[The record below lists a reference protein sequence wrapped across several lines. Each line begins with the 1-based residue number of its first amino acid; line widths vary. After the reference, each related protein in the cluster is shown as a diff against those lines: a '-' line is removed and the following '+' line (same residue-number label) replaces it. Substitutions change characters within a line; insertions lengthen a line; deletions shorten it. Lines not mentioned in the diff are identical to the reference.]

1 LDHIDDPGVGRAR
14 DLEDPMTT
22 FSPDLFAGKRYA
34 VVGLGVNGRAAA
46 DALHAMGAEVTAWDD
61 SETARVV
68 APDLNLRD
76 LREGEF
82 AFDAVVL
89 SPGIPHRLPKPHPI
103 AARAIASGI
112 PIVSDVE
119 LLYQAV
125 RRSGSRAR
133 FVGITGTNGKSTTT
147 ALLAHILKQ
156 AGWNAEAG
164 ANLGPAALSLPL
176 LPDDGV
182 YVLEM
187 SSYMLERLVSARF
200 DAAAMLNLSADHI
213 DRHGDMEG
221 YAMAKRAIFDRQTGR
236 DLAVIGVNDQTSRA
250 MADWLDGRPARVVRV
265 SGSGAPGTP
274 GPALAD
280 VFRQGGVLRDAS
292 GPILHLGDAV
302 ALPGAH
308 NAQNAAAAFAMAS
321 FLGLDREQIASG
333 MISYPGLPHRQQC
346 VVTIDGVAFIN
357 DSKATNADA
366 AEVAL
371 ICYDRLIWIA
381 GGMGKAGG
389 IVPLVPHFPRIA
401 RAMLIGRDAPIFA
414 ETLAEHG
421 VRFDMVETLDAAVPA
436 AFAAAKHEQAP
447 VVLLSPAT
455 ASWDQFRSYEHRGER
470 FAELARELAMAHGV
484 EAQGSFSRSDQHA
497 MPAVND
503 SMPSHV
509 ERGEGIAP

>member
-1 LDHIDDPGVGRAR
+1 MSV
-14 DLEDPMTT
+14 
-22 FSPDLFAGKRYA
+22 FSADLFAGQHYA
-34 VVGLGVNGRAAA
+34 VVGLGLNGRAAA
-46 DALHAMGAEVTAWDD
+46 NALRAMGADVTAWDD
-61 SETARVV
+61 SGTARAAASGVT
-68 APDLNLRD
+68 LRD
-76 LREGEF
+76 LRGGEF
-82 AFDAVVL
+82 NFDAVVL

-103 AARAIASGI
+103 AARAIGAGI

-187 SSYMLERLVSARF
+187 SSYMLERLVTVRF
-200 DAAAMLNLSADHI
+200 DVAAMLNLSADHI

-221 YAMAKRAIFDRQTGR
+221 YAMAKRAIFGRQTGA
-236 DLAVIGVNDQTSRA
+236 DLAVIGDDDQGSRA
-250 MADWLDGRPARVVRV
+250 MAAWLDERPARVVRV
-265 SGSGAPGTP
+265 SGSATSGTTGPRPG
-274 GPALAD
+274 D
-280 VFRQGGVLRDAS
+280 VFRQGGVLRDGF

-321 FLGLDREQIASG
+321 FLGLDRERIASG
-333 MISYPGLPHRQQC
+333 IASYPGLPHRQQRI
-346 VVTIDGVAFIN
+346 VTVDGVTFIN

-366 AEVAL
+366 VEVAL

-381 GGMGKAGG
+381 GGIGKEGG

-401 RAMLIGRDAPIFA
+401 RAILIGRDAPIFA

-421 VRFDMVETLDAAVPA
+421 VPFDMVETLDAAVPA
-436 AFAAAKHEQAP
+436 AFAAAKHEHAP

-455 ASWDQFRSYEHRGER
+455 ASWDQFKSYEHRGER
-470 FAELARELAMAHGV
+470 FGELARGLTVANGSDPL
-484 EAQGSFSRSDQHA
+484 GSFSRFGHHA
-497 MPAVND
+497 TPDAGE
-503 SMPSHV
+503 SMSSHG
-509 ERGEGIAP
+509 ERREGIAR